1 MTFKPKKMFLHSFG
15 NEKIEVLLIVY
26 ASVKVQT
33 YQRKQLRRHFF

>member
-26 ASVKVQT
+26 ASVK
-33 YQRKQLRRHFF
+33 YKPIKENNSAGIF